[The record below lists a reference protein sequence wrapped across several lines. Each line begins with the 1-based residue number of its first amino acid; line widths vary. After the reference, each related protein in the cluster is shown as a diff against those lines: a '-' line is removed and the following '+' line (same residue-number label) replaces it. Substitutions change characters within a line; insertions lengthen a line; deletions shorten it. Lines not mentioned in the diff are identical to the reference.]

1 MPSGSYIVTGAICG
15 FIAVVAMFSG
25 NAGVALLFA
34 IGVGTNRMLYK
45 RAMARES
52 AESSP
57 DVERKETR
65 WDQHR
70 RNR

>member
-1 MPSGSYIVTGAICG
+1 MPSGTYIATGAICG
-15 FIAVVAMFSG
+15 FIAVIAMLNG

-45 RAMARES
+45 GAMAREAS
-52 AESSP
+52 ESSP

>member
-1 MPSGSYIVTGAICG
+1 MPSGSYIATGAICG
-15 FIAVVAMFSG
+15 FIAVVAMFIG
-25 NAGVALLFA
+25 NVGVALLFA
-34 IGVGTNRMLYK
+34 IGVGTNRMLSK

-65 WDQHR
+65 WDQHGQ
-70 RNR
+70 NG